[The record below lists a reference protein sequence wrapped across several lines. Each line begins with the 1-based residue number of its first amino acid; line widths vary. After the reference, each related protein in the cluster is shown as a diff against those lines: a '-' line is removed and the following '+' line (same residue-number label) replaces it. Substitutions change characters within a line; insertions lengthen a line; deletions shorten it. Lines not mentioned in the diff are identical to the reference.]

1 MSSPF
6 LDVLSESFDT
16 PSGVSETAA
25 RPFALIEFCHAVQRS
40 RSSLQDHDF
49 STEAAEFALATL
61 GRLTTLCASY
71 DGVGFEQA
79 AAEMYRRPAT
89 FRRDAA
95 LALALD
101 REPEGAQAI
110 VEMAAYVDRA
120 EVGEPTSPVPLH
132 ELLID
137 RRLVWERLSAALA
150 FKAPHQIEE
159 LAGNFAVFRR
169 RFVDA
174 YVAHHQAYQAFSET
188 ARQGLD
194 QDATAVRALGR
205 LNSLERLGPPRGED
219 LRRRLDTVE
228 EQLVV
233 CAEDDETSTGTSN
246 QSLEFCESVCVVLSR
261 LIPDNCPG
269 LRALRNGDSS
279 IPPDIVAPATEIVT
293 GEAKPPSPGYT
304 EIIPEDTAAE
314 EGIMMLNV
322 PAVVP
327 SRFRVTLL
335 EFPPE

>member
-233 CAEDDETSTGTSN
+233 CAEDDAVLRTHLSEAPQCASCELTLSDATPEAE
-246 QSLEFCESVCVVLSR
+246 LESIRAELQA
-261 LIPDNCPG
+261 
-269 LRALRNGDSS
+269 ALREKQRRLATVMAARAAS
-279 IPPDIVAPATEIVT
+279 APANTPLQRFLDAAQAADVGPLI
-293 GEAKPPSPGYT
+293 EAIG
-304 EIIPEDTAAE
+304 DQ
-314 EGIMMLNV
+314 
-322 PAVVP
+322 AVELIAD
-327 SRFRVTLL
+327 LL
-335 EFPPE
+335 EES